1 MLLFSLLLRNKMLSQ
16 QVRSAK
22 FQAETANDKRVL
34 KETRI
39 KRGNAILVASFK
51 YSVLANRRVKAAV
64 FLCL

>member
-1 MLLFSLLLRNKMLSQ
+1 MLFRNEMLSQ

-39 KRGNAILVASFK
+39 KRGNAILVASF
-51 YSVLANRRVKAAV
+51 SVLANRRVKAAV

>member
-1 MLLFSLLLRNKMLSQ
+1 MLFRNEMLSQ

-39 KRGNAILVASFK
+39 KLGNAILVASF
-51 YSVLANRRVKAAV
+51 SVLANRRVKAAV

>member
-1 MLLFSLLLRNKMLSQ
+1 MLFRNEMLSQ

-34 KETRI
+34 KEARI
-39 KRGNAILVASFK
+39 KRGNAILAASFK